1 MRERLMHK
9 KETIVVLLMVVLVS
23 QPLCAAAQTQAA
35 IKENFDKIPIG
46 KTIEVKLLR
55 KDNNKIKGKLM
66 LIGSESFEVQTVQS
80 GKESTEKIAFAD
92 VKSVKKSGMNKGA
105 KIGIWVAVGVGVA
118 LGAAALIYL
127 KALENS

>member
-1 MRERLMHK
+1 MKTM
-9 KETIVVLLMVVLVS
+9 VVLLMVVLIS
-23 QPLCAAAQTQAA
+23 QPFCAVAQTQAT
-35 IKENFDKIPIG
+35 IKEKLDKIPIG

-55 KDNNKIKGKLM
+55 KGNNKIKGKLM
-66 LIGSESFEVQTVQS
+66 VIESESFEVQTVQS

-105 KIGIWVAVGVGVA
+105 RIGIWVAVGVGVA

-127 KALENS
+127 NALENS